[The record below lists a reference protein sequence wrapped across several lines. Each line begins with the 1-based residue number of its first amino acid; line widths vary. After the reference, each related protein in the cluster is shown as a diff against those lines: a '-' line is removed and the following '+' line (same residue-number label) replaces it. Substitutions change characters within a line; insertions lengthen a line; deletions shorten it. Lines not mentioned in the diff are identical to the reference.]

1 MHLQDN
7 SLQDHLWGKRG
18 QSNGFVTRTPHL
30 SQPRW
35 DCTAA
40 LLTQVP
46 ILMFYVWC
54 HACSGFQW
62 LNHSFS
68 VIQSL
73 PSKPFYNAT
82 SLFDY
87 SKSTLI
93 IICSF
98 LQDFDPL
105 TVKRTNMVVQPLQ
118 RLQRH
123 RKGGM
128 NTTGNDSR
136 GGRSKEKHLRFQ
148 KAHVRHI
155 KWKKWLVLTGL
166 MLSFTSLQSLLWLL
180 PSPRR
185 GVK

>member
-18 QSNGFVTRTPHL
+18 HSNGFVTRTRSPHL

-62 LNHSFS
+62 LNPSFS
-68 VIQSL
+68 LIQSL
-73 PSKPFYNAT
+73 SSNPFYNAT
-82 SLFDY
+82 ILFDY

-118 RLQRH
+118 RRQRH

-128 NTTGNDSR
+128 NTTGDTAEEEGAKRN
-136 GGRSKEKHLRFQ
+136 
-148 KAHVRHI
+148 I
-155 KWKKWLVLTGL
+155 
-166 MLSFTSLQSLLWLL
+166 
-180 PSPRR
+180 
-185 GVK
+185 

>member
-18 QSNGFVTRTPHL
+18 HSNGFVARTR
-30 SQPRW
+30 S

-40 LLTQVP
+40 LHTGTNPYVLR
-46 ILMFYVWC
+46 LMSC
-54 HACSGFQW
+54 MQW
-62 LNHSFS
+62 VS
-68 VIQSL
+68 VAEPLLQRNTVSAL
-73 PSKPFYNAT
+73 KTFLQCY
-82 SLFDY
+82 Y
-87 SKSTLI
+87 CTLI

-105 TVKRTNMVVQPLQ
+105 TVKRTNMVVQPL

-128 NTTGNDSR
+128 NTTGNNSR
-136 GGRSKEKHLRFQ
+136 GGRSKEKHLRFH
-148 KAHVRHI
+148 KAHVRNR
-155 KWKKWLVLTGL
+155 KWKNWVVLTGL
-166 MLSFTSLQSLLWLL
+166 TLSFTSLQSLLWLL
-180 PSPRR
+180 PSPHR